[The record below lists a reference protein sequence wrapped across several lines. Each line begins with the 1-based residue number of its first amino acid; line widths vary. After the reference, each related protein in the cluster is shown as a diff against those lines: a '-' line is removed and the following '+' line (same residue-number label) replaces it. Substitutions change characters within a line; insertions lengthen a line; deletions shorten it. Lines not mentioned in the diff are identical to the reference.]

1 MDFAE
6 PEHIQSL
13 RESLRRMLDVEAPP
27 ELLAKWDKA
36 KEMPLDHLQAKLAEL
51 GVLGVTVPEEYGG
64 LGRDVPAMVATIE
77 ELAKRSIVLAGLYIM
92 VACYGGMNL
101 SASASESQKKRLL
114 PALAAGKLRFA
125 YGLSEPDVG
134 ADLGSVATRA
144 ERKGDNVIINGAK
157 RWCSGG
163 EVSDYIFMLVRS
175 GPAEA
180 RHRNLSIVLVPKGS
194 PGMTMSRIGVMG
206 SHGIPTNDVYLENVS
221 VPFDLVLGEED
232 GWNNGWK
239 QLTGHA
245 LEAEKLEVPALALG
259 CVQAALDEAWQY
271 AQERSQFG
279 KRICAFQAVRH
290 ALADAK
296 SKVEA
301 CRQMLRWATWLV
313 DNNIPA
319 AAATS
324 MTKLF
329 VTETA
334 SEVVLSCQKILGAYG
349 YGEGFA
355 MERYVRDV
363 LALPIYGGSSAI
375 QRNNI
380 SNLLGLPR
388 E

>member
-1 MDFAE
+1 MDFEE
-6 PEHIQSL
+6 PEHIGQL
-13 RESLRRMLDVEAPP
+13 RESIRRMLEIEAPL
-27 ELLAKWDKA
+27 ERISEWDRA
-36 KEMPLDHLQAKLAEL
+36 KEMPLDHLQGKLAEL

-77 ELAKRSIVLAGLYIM
+77 ELAKKSIALAGLYIM
-92 VACYGGMNL
+92 ISCYGGMNL
-101 SASASESQKKRLL
+101 SASASDAQKKRFL
-114 PALAAGKLRFA
+114 PDLAEGKIRFA

-134 ADLGSVATRA
+134 ADLASVKTRA
-144 ERKGDNVIINGAK
+144 ERKGDKVILNGSK

-163 EVSDYIFMLVRS
+163 EVADYIFMLTRS

-180 RHRNLSIVLVPKGS
+180 RHRNLSIILVPKGT
-194 PGMTMSRIGVMG
+194 PGMTTSRIGVMG
-206 SHGIPTNDVYLENVS
+206 SHGIPTNDVHLENVE
-221 VPFDLVLGEED
+221 VPFDLILGEEA
-232 GWNNGWK
+232 GWNNGWA

-259 CVQAALDEAWQY
+259 CVQAALDEAWKY
-271 AQERSQFG
+271 AQERQQFG
-279 KRICAFQAVRH
+279 KRICSFQAVRH
-290 ALADAK
+290 ALADNK
-296 SKVEA
+296 TKVEA
-301 CRQMLRWATWLV
+301 CRQMLRLATWLV
-313 DNNIPA
+313 DNNKPSA
-319 AAATS
+319 AITS

-334 SEVVLSCQKILGAYG
+334 AEVVLSCQKILGAYG
-349 YGEGFA
+349 YGDGFG

>member
-1 MDFAE
+1 MDFSE
-6 PEHIQSL
+6 PDHIQSL
-13 RESLRRMLDVEAPP
+13 RESLRRMLDIAATP
-27 ELLAKWDKA
+27 ELLSQWDKA
-36 KEMPLDHLQAKLAEL
+36 KEMPLDHLQSKLAEL

-101 SASASESQKKRLL
+101 SASASDSQKKRML

-134 ADLGSVATRA
+134 ADLASVTTRA
-144 ERKGDNVIINGAK
+144 ERKGDTLIINGAK

-175 GPAEA
+175 GPVEA
-180 RHRNLSIVLVPKGS
+180 RHRNLSIVLVPRGS

-206 SHGIPTNDVYLENVS
+206 SHGIPTNDIYLDNVS
-221 VPFDLVLGEED
+221 VPFDLVLGEEA
-232 GWNNGWK
+232 GWNNGWA

-259 CVQAALDEAWQY
+259 CAQAALDEAWQY
-271 AQERSQFG
+271 SQERRQFG

-313 DNNIPA
+313 DNNMPA